1 MRASDIPNLITA
13 GRILLVPPIAW
24 VLVQQHFLLA
34 LILFFIAGVS
44 DAADGF
50 LAKYYGWTSRL
61 GALLDPLADKSL
73 LVTSYAALAW
83 IGLLPLWLLVL
94 VVVRDVVIVSG
105 AVVYNFHVARLEAD
119 PTLISKLNTLLQI
132 LLVLLVIIHQ
142 ATGWG
147 ESGWVDMLIYAV
159 AVTVV
164 WSGID
169 YVITWSRRAR
179 DAGSSSSG

>member
-1 MRASDIPNLITA
+1 MRASDIPNLITV

-24 VLVQQHFLLA
+24 VVIQQHFLLA
-34 LILFFIAGVS
+34 LTLFFVAGVS

-61 GALLDPLADKSL
+61 GALLDPLADKFL
-73 LVTSYAALAW
+73 LVTSYLALTW

-105 AVVYNFHVARLEAD
+105 AVVYNFHIERLEAE

-132 LLVLLVIIHQ
+132 LLVLLVIVHQ

-147 ESGWVDMLIYAV
+147 DSGWIEMLIYAV

-179 DAGSSSSG
+179 NAGTSPE

>member
-1 MRASDIPNLITA
+1 MKRSDIPNAITIV
-13 GRILLVPPIAW
+13 RILLVVPIAW
-24 VLVQQHFLLA
+24 LLLKGRYDWA
-34 LILFFIAGVS
+34 LLLFFVAGLS
-44 DAADGF
+44 DGLDGF
-50 LAKYYGWTSRL
+50 LAKHYGWTSRL

-105 AVVYNFHVARLEAD
+105 AVVYNFHVERLEAD

-179 DAGSSSSG
+179 DAGTSSSG

>member
-1 MRASDIPNLITA
+1 MRASDIPNLITV

-24 VLVQQHFLLA
+24 AMIQQYFLLA
-34 LILFFIAGVS
+34 LILFFVAGVS

-61 GALLDPLADKSL
+61 GALLDPLADKFL
-73 LVTSYAALAW
+73 LVTAYASLAW
-83 IGLLPLWLLVL
+83 VGLLPLWLLML

-105 AVVYNFHVARLEAD
+105 ATVYNFHIQRLEAE

-147 ESGWVDMLIYAV
+147 ERDWIEILVYAV

-179 DAGSSSSG
+179 SAGTPPE

>member
-1 MRASDIPNLITA
+1 MRASDIPNLITV

-24 VLVQQHFLLA
+24 VLIQQHFLLA
-34 LILFFIAGVS
+34 LTLFFVAGVS

-61 GALLDPLADKSL
+61 GALLDPLADKFL
-73 LVTSYAALAW
+73 LLTSYLALTW

-105 AVVYNFHVARLEAD
+105 AVVYNFHIERLEAE

-132 LLVLLVIIHQ
+132 LLVLLVIVHQ

-147 ESGWVDMLIYAV
+147 DSGWIEMLIYAV

-179 DAGSSSSG
+179 NAGTSPE

>member
-13 GRILLVPPIAW
+13 GRILLVPPVAW
-24 VLVQQHFLLA
+24 ALIQQHFILA

-61 GALLDPLADKSL
+61 GALLDPLADKFL
-73 LVTSYAALAW
+73 LVTSYLALAW
-83 IGLLPLWLLVL
+83 IGLLPLWLLAL

-105 AVVYNFHVARLEAD
+105 AVAYNFQIERVEAN

-147 ESGWVDMLIYAV
+147 ESGWIEVLIYAV

-169 YVITWSRRAR
+169 YVVTWSRRAR
-179 DAGSSSSG
+179 NAGSSAE